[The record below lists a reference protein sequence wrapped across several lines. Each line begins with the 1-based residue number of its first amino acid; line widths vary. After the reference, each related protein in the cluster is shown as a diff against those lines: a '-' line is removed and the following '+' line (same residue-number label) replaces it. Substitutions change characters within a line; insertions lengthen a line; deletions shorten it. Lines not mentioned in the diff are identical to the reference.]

1 MSEVAFSQAVVGH
14 KDSVCSANIAVM
26 KIFSSLYDRAIG
38 WSRHPH
44 APRYLAG
51 VSFTESVIFPIPP
64 DVLLAPMVLATP
76 ERWLRW
82 ALLTTL
88 ASVLGGMLGYLLGSL
103 AFDAVLPWLTRAGYD
118 DEFAAAQEWFGR
130 YGFWAIF
137 IAGLTPIPYKVF
149 TIAAGAAQMAL
160 LPFVLGSIVGR
171 GARFFLVSALVRFGG
186 APIEQH
192 IRRYIDLIGWVVLA
206 ILLLVLMGLNV

>member
-1 MSEVAFSQAVVGH
+1 
-14 KDSVCSANIAVM
+14 M

-44 APRYLAG
+44 APQYLAG

-118 DEFAAAQEWFGR
+118 LSL
-130 YGFWAIF
+130 I
-137 IAGLTPIPYKVF
+137 
-149 TIAAGAAQMAL
+149 
-160 LPFVLGSIVGR
+160 
-171 GARFFLVSALVRFGG
+171 
-186 APIEQH
+186 H
-192 IRRYIDLIGWVVLA
+192 I
-206 ILLLVLMGLNV
+206 

>member
-1 MSEVAFSQAVVGH
+1 
-14 KDSVCSANIAVM
+14 
-26 KIFSSLYDRAIG
+26 
-38 WSRHPH
+38 
-44 APRYLAG
+44 
-51 VSFTESVIFPIPP
+51 
-64 DVLLAPMVLATP
+64 
-76 ERWLRW
+76 
-82 ALLTTL
+82 
-88 ASVLGGMLGYLLGSL
+88 MLGYLLGSL